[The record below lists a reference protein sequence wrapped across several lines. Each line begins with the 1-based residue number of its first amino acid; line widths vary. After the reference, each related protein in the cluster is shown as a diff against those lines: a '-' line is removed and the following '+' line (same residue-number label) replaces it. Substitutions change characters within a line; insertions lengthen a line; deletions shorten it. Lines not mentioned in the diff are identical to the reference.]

1 MVPRLSFETIWIPQ
15 AKREKEREK
24 RHKTSEGER
33 ASAERARIVMVRAI
47 CSLFPFPFFLDPLR
61 SAFSLRPNFAGRS

>member
-1 MVPRLSFETIWIPQ
+1 MKMVPSLSFETIWIPQ

-33 ASAERARIVMVRAI
+33 APSERA
-47 CSLFPFPFFLDPLR
+47 L
-61 SAFSLRPNFAGRS
+61 